1 MILLI
6 TPSAKA
12 QQCAEALAKETNEQ
26 VQVAGTLQQA
36 AGQLRTQEFLA
47 LVIDQCLL
55 EVEPDESDMLMQH
68 MGMAVPVYVNF
79 GISGIE
85 RVSREV
91 RAALSRRKREA
102 LVSRRSAEQCLRN
115 ELKGTVT
122 ALLLSCEMAL
132 AVENLPS
139 SAESKIRMVYEL
151 AREVRAKL
159 GATS

>member
-12 QQCAEALAKETNEQ
+12 QDWAEALTKATNEQ

-55 EVEPDESDMLMQH
+55 EIEPDESDMLLQH
-68 MGMAVPVYVNF
+68 IGMAVPVYVNF
-79 GISGIE
+79 GISGME
-85 RVSREV
+85 RVTREV
-91 RAALSRRKREA
+91 RAALCRRKRDA

-132 AVENLPS
+132 AVENLPA
-139 SAESKIRMVYEL
+139 SAESKIRMVCEL
-151 AREVRAKL
+151 AREVRTKL
-159 GATS
+159 GVS